1 MILSLINSYNH
12 NKSYNHNNKELYY
25 IMTSVGA
32 RLGFNEIP
40 IISWKGK
47 TFTQI
52 SSSIQKNIKPPAS
65 IQNTMRS
72 QPVNHYRREIASITG
87 ITHGNPRISMSVDE
101 MTSPNG
107 YLVISNGDPRC
118 TGVHSTLDF
127 NLTSNTTE
135 TTCDT
140 TATCVANNA
149 LTRVRSAGMI
159 VKNYN
164 LNRNN
169 DKYYTSTQEYLKSR
183 NRSFQQNQYNYIR
196 QGNSLI
202 PAGNPN
208 TSSNVYSGN
217 GLNHCP
223 LVTINE
229 TLNNNVFG
237 YIWIDGTTYTVT
249 IPDGNQYDIGSL
261 NGILAGAMIQND
273 HYIIRTDTGSK
284 IIPLAFAYNSYYGK
298 IEIQSL
304 AVSSTIFPSNV
315 YNLPIPQSGPLS
327 WSLPSNIICPII
339 EVLSNGFQ
347 NVIGF
352 SSGFYPDSAINI
364 IGGVYSQIPAYT
376 TNQIFLSSLHASIL
390 PSYVP
395 VYYKPSNPQFANQ
408 GAVDSGTLVDRKR
421 YNTIT
426 TAAATLS
433 TAWGNETADA
443 LAYGV
448 NPSGINVTAK
458 LKYGIPIQKTPKF
471 NPRTGQMQQCQVR
484 RIPGG

>member
-1 MILSLINSYNH
+1 
-12 NKSYNHNNKELYY
+12 
-25 IMTSVGA
+25 MTSVGA

-52 SSSIQKNIKPPAS
+52 SSSIQPNTKPPAS
-65 IQNTMRS
+65 IKNTMRS
-72 QPVNHYRREIASITG
+72 QPVKHYRREIASITG
-87 ITHGNPRISMSVDE
+87 TTHGNPRISMSINE

-107 YLVISNGDPRC
+107 YLVIRSGDPKC

-135 TTCDT
+135 TTCKT
-140 TATCVANNA
+140 TATCVADNA
-149 LTRVRSAGMI
+149 RTRVRSAGMI

-183 NRSFQQNQYNYIR
+183 NRTFVQNQYNYIR
-196 QGNSLI
+196 KGDSLI
-202 PAGNPN
+202 SAGNPN
-208 TSSNVYSGN
+208 TSSNIYSGN
-217 GLNHCP
+217 GLNHCA
-223 LVTINE
+223 LVTINAG
-229 TLNNNVFG
+229 LNNNVFS
-237 YIWIDGTTYTVT
+237 YVWIDGTVNMVT

-261 NGILAGAMIQND
+261 NNILAGAMIANY
-273 HYIIRTDTGSK
+273 HYLIQKSTERK
-284 IIPLAFAYNSYYGK
+284 IIALAFAYNTYYGT

-304 AVSSTIFPSNV
+304 AVNTTVFPGLQ
-315 YNLPIPQSGPLS
+315 YDKPDPIGFTVS
-327 WSLPSNIICPII
+327 WSVPPPDHSVCPQIYI
-339 EVLSNGFQ
+339 QGNAFQ

-352 SSGFYPDSAINI
+352 PIGNYPAGS
-364 IGGVYSQIPAYT
+364 IGVGDYEQSPLYPG
-376 TNQIFLSSLHASIL
+376 NQIRTSTLTASIL

-408 GAVDSGTLVDRKR
+408 GAVDSGALIDRKR

-426 TAAATLS
+426 TSAATMS
-433 TAWGNETADA
+433 AAWGNQTSDA

-448 NPSGINVTAK
+448 NPTGTNITAK
-458 LKYGIPIQKTPKF
+458 LMHGIPIQKTPKF